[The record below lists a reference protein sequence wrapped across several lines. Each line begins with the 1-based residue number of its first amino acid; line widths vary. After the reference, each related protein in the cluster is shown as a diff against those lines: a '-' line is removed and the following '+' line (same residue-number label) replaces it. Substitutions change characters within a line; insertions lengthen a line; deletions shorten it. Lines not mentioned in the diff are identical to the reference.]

1 MKQEITFISD
11 QTSFIES
18 LSAVIHEIFREE
30 LVNPKVKAKNKMEKE
45 AYLTND
51 EVCSYLHISRS
62 TLYRCV
68 SSGVINCYK
77 MNKRDLFKLQEV
89 NAALMKLNA

>member
-11 QTSFIES
+11 QASFIES
-18 LSAVIHEIFREE
+18 LIVREE
-30 LVNPKVKAKNKMEKE
+30 LVNPKVKVKNKMERE

-68 SSGVINCYK
+68 NLGIINCYK
-77 MNKRDLFKLQEV
+77 MNKRNLFKLKEIEASFTKV
-89 NAALMKLNA
+89 SV

>member
-11 QTSFIES
+11 QASFIES
-18 LSAVIHEIFREE
+18 LSTVIREIVREE
-30 LVNPKVKAKNKMEKE
+30 LVN
-45 AYLTND
+45 LTND

-68 SSGVINCYK
+68 NLGIINCYK
-77 MNKRDLFKLQEV
+77 MNKRNLFKLKEIEASFTKV
-89 NAALMKLNA
+89 SV

>member
-62 TLYRCV
+62 TL
-68 SSGVINCYK
+68 
-77 MNKRDLFKLQEV
+77 
-89 NAALMKLNA
+89 

>member
-1 MKQEITFISD
+1 MKQEILLIND
-11 QTSFIES
+11 QASFIEA
-18 LSAVIHEIFREE
+18 LSVVVREIVREE
-30 LVNPKVKAKNKMEKE
+30 LVNPNVRAKNKMEKDP
-45 AYLTND
+45 YLTND

-77 MNKRDLFKLQEV
+77 MNKRNLFKLQEV

>member
-30 LVNPKVKAKNKMEKE
+30 LVNPKVKAKNKWKKRR
-45 AYLTND
+45 
-51 EVCSYLHISRS
+51 ISLM
-62 TLYRCV
+62 TKYAVIYTFLVQPCI
-68 SSGVINCYK
+68 GVLVQVLSIAI
-77 MNKRDLFKLQEV
+77 R
-89 NAALMKLNA
+89 